1 MRRHTDALFYTLLF
15 CISCSEFKR
24 PLTKPNQ
31 DLINWNQFVSVNIC
45 THSVNYLKLLDG
57 QQVTHDIGLLFYLAV
72 NYLYSKD
79 KFLIFENFVHFR
91 SSSFQGNRYCMKLA
105 TPTQPS
111 KSQVTSYLQF
121 SQNIFFTEFH
131 RRSFVIFLH

>member
-1 MRRHTDALFYTLLF
+1 MRRRTDALFYTLLF

-79 KFLIFENFVHFR
+79 KFF
-91 SSSFQGNRYCMKLA
+91 
-105 TPTQPS
+105 
-111 KSQVTSYLQF
+111 YL
-121 SQNIFFTEFH
+121 NILSISGALLFKETDI
-131 RRSFVIFLH
+131 VWN